1 MILMLKNINIGE
13 DMNENCSFLQE
24 TYILTRGSRKRAWL
38 IVSEG
43 IPENG
48 DYRTQYSYKICI
60 KNKMFIMQTSL
71 NLR

>member
-13 DMNENCSFLQE
+13 DMNENCSFLKE

-43 IPENG
+43 MLVVCSATP
-48 DYRTQYSYKICI
+48 YKPLAVSYVACPDGHVV
-60 KNKMFIMQTSL
+60 
-71 NLR
+71 